1 MLNSAT
7 MISIVLFLAGLLLW
21 LAGMRIGHYRDR
33 LVQAIGRERA
43 ASALRV
49 LIILPLVIV
58 PLTAVMLLLVYGIAD
73 PQLMTRLAHASLL
86 LGAWMGGILGVF
98 MFLFPYRLRLDFP
111 LPALLASLLTVPI
124 AVYLT
129 PLARFWQIF
138 GPTGQAGLGA
148 AAGVFLMVLAELVL
162 IVLRRSI

>member
-7 MISIVLFLAGLLLW
+7 LISIVLFLAGLLLW
-21 LAGMRIGHYRDR
+21 LAGMRIGHYSDR
-33 LVQAIGRERA
+33 LVQAIGRERT

-58 PLTAVMLLLVYGIAD
+58 PLTALMLVLIYGIAD
-73 PQLMTRLAHASLL
+73 PQLLTRLAHVSLV
-86 LGAWMGGILGVF
+86 LGAWMAGILGAF
-98 MFLFPYRLRLDFP
+98 MFLFPYRLKLDFP
-111 LPALLASLLTVPI
+111 LPALLVCLLTVPI
-124 AVYLT
+124 AIYLA

-148 AAGVFLMVLAELVL
+148 AAGVFSMVLAELVL
-162 IVLRRSI
+162 IVLRRSL